1 MRMCLMA
8 AAIAVWTAS
17 IVSVCAQEGVYKNKT
32 LNLYIGLAAGGGYD
46 SYGRLAAQ
54 HLSRFIPGA
63 PTIVAQNMPGAGGL
77 KVASYMQS
85 VAPRDGTALAM
96 AAEAVLLEEV
106 LQSPGVDYKSKDFGW
121 IGRLTESASIF
132 FTHEKSAVRNIS
144 DAKNIV
150 SRFGSTGV
158 TGITGYTPRA
168 LNSIAGTKFEVI
180 AGYRGSTEVLLAM
193 ERGEVDGGFALW
205 PEFKTQKPDWLTDKK
220 INILYI
226 VAPKR
231 SPDLPNVPTTT
242 ELGPDGNARSVLRLL
257 ASTSEIGRSIFTTPG
272 VAPEPLQLIRHA
284 FDQMVRDSSFLE
296 EALKRGLRI
305 DPLGGQQLQ
314 DVVEGLSNVPESV
327 VKSARAA
334 RQT

>member
-1 MRMCLMA
+1 
-8 AAIAVWTAS
+8 VAS
-17 IVSVCAQEGVYKNKT
+17 IAPVCAQGALYKSQT

-54 HLSRFIPGA
+54 HLSRFIPGTPA
-63 PTIVAQNMPGAGGL
+63 IVVQNMPGAGGL
-77 KVASYMQS
+77 KVASYMKS
-85 VAPRDGTALAM
+85 VATRDGSALAM
-96 AAEAVLLEEV
+96 AAEAMLLEEV
-106 LQSPGVDYKSKDFGW
+106 LQSPGVDYKSRDFGW

-132 FTHEKSAVRNIS
+132 FTYENSAVKNMS

-168 LNSIAGTKFEVI
+168 LNSIAGTKFEVV
-180 AGYRGSTEVLLAM
+180 AGYRGSAEVLLAM

-242 ELGPDGNARSVLRLL
+242 ELGPDEKSNSVLRLL
-257 ASTSEIGRSIFTTPG
+257 ASTSEIGRSLFTTPA
-272 VAPEPLQLIRHA
+272 VSPQQVKLLRHA
-284 FDQMVRDSSFLE
+284 FDQMVRDASFAE

-305 DPLGGQQLQ
+305 DPLGGSQLQ
-314 DVVEGLSNVPESV
+314 DVVEGLSNVPEDV
-327 VKSARAA
+327 VESARAA